1 MKKGKKTG
9 TKKTKPTAQADQS
22 KKVSQTLSEFSK
34 KDTLVVKG
42 MAIIFLILY
51 HCFSA
56 KDRLCGYDVSFGLM
70 DEYTAMYIF
79 ESMNIC
85 VGIFAFLSSYGLT
98 KTMMLKYKTLDLDR
112 HNVSDFVTRRTVSL
126 IGSFLIPYILC
137 AVPTF
142 IFTDYNTYGDVDFV
156 FNMIADILGIAGL
169 LGSRMLVGTW
179 WYMSFALIII
189 FLLPFTVRLYRRFGV
204 LCVVPF
210 ILVPFLLNTSF
221 FSAKALDNMTR
232 WLLTI
237 PMGVIF
243 ADLKVFERMRA
254 AHLTNNKVVSK
265 IIKFVILTA
274 VLVLLVM
281 FRKMPW
287 CIQHLHYF
295 ISSIL
300 PVYFIYWMYEFVCVV
315 PLLNSVLAFL
325 GKHSSN
331 IFFMHTFIRFVWFKD
346 VTYGLGTW
354 SLIFLFVFVCSLIL
368 SFAVTG
374 VQRLTRWNKLVK
386 WTADKLSGI
395 NEKIITV
402 AVSHS

>member
-1 MKKGKKTG
+1 M
-9 TKKTKPTAQADQS
+9 PT
-22 KKVSQTLSEFSK
+22 
-34 KDTLVVKG
+34 
-42 MAIIFLILY
+42 
-51 HCFSA
+51 
-56 KDRLCGYDVSFGLM
+56 
-70 DEYTAMYIF
+70 
-79 ESMNIC
+79 N
-85 VGIFAFLSSYGLT
+85 
-98 KTMMLKYKTLDLDR
+98 
-112 HNVSDFVTRRTVSL
+112 
-126 IGSFLIPYILC
+126 
-137 AVPTF
+137 
-142 IFTDYNTYGDVDFV
+142 
-156 FNMIADILGIAGL
+156 
-169 LGSRMLVGTW
+169 
-179 WYMSFALIII
+179 
-189 FLLPFTVRLYRRFGV
+189 
-204 LCVVPF
+204 
-210 ILVPFLLNTSF
+210 
-221 FSAKALDNMTR
+221 
-232 WLLTI
+232 
-237 PMGVIF
+237 F